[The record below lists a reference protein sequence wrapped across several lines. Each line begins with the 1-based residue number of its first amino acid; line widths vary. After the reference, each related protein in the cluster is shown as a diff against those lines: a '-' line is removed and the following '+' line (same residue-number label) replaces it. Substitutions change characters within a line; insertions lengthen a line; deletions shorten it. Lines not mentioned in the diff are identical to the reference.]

1 MRNRRCLNEAK
12 VPPKYVAIEP
22 KVHRTAVHPMNDDN
36 ITDIYT
42 YLRQFGPALAE
53 RILET
58 YPSLQGT
65 KDPVAPALS
74 TLLRKALHAQ
84 ALAITGTAKYLRK
97 AKAARI
103 VAECGAGETF
113 MSLGTIHVLA
123 EGRPTATLVM
133 CPSHITHKWA
143 REVLLTIPRA
153 RTFLI
158 EDMRNGGDPSRPH
171 GICEVKL
178 SKGRTVYEGK
188 RLTLSE
194 MRHMG
199 RKDWKR
205 RFPGPTFFIAGKDKA
220 KLGYFWEHVY
230 LKAKS
235 GPNLGGVVNPDSGVA
250 ILDSEMQKLTA
261 LDFSDKLKVS
271 EALTAPSGGTT
282 RFSAL
287 WQADRER
294 IQRMAPIEF
303 IGRYMLGWFD
313 FAIADELHQLAGD
326 TAQGNALGVL
336 GRSAQRLIAL
346 TGTLM
351 GGYADDLFNIFY
363 RMEPRVMV
371 REGFAY
377 GGQGRRD
384 FQEQYGVLETIEK
397 VEEADNAC
405 SRSTKKS
412 VRVLRKP
419 GASPLLFGKFLMN
432 TTAFLSLE
440 DISDNLPRYEESVI
454 SVIMDDA
461 LQQAYGLLEEDIR
474 SAMKA
479 HRGNKSLMSILLNTL
494 LLYPDHPYDFDQIW
508 ARAFD
513 PQTKEYA
520 KFLVTEPE
528 NLTREDLYAKE
539 RALISDVREELRQG
553 RRCQVYATYTG
564 EKDVTLRLETV
575 LRQEGI
581 RVAVLRS
588 SVPTDKREDWYDR
601 QLKAG
606 VEVVI
611 CHPKLVETGLDLLAF
626 PTLYFYETG
635 YSLHT
640 LRQSSRRSWRI
651 GQRFP
656 VRVKFV
662 TYSGTMQETCL
673 RLMGKKMLVALMMEG
688 KFSGEGLQALDTDED
703 LMSAMARELVVK
715 AGVGESADA
724 VWRELDQE
732 REKIEPRPGAA
743 EPEPED
749 EPAPAFDLPVAS
761 SASPAPIAFGIRL
774 TEPTPFTKKRRK
786 TALWPT
792 AEEANAQ
799 LSLFFD

>member
-1 MRNRRCLNEAK
+1 MVQKLIGCRGPCLRLLHFLRSR
-12 VPPKYVAIEP
+12 PKSPTTQNPRGISME
-22 KVHRTAVHPMNDDN
+22 TTFD
-36 ITDIYT
+36 
-42 YLRQFGPALAE
+42 YLRAHATELGS

-58 YPSLQGT
+58 YPPLQST
-65 KDPVAPALS
+65 KDPVAPRIA
-74 TLLRKALHAQ
+74 TLLRKALPAQ

-97 AKAARI
+97 ANAARI
-103 VAECGAGETF
+103 VAECGAGKTF
-113 MSLGTIHVLA
+113 MALGIIHVLTQ
-123 EGRPTATLVM
+123 GRPSATLVM
-133 CPSHITHKWA
+133 CQSHITHKWA

-178 SKGRTVYEGK
+178 SKGKTIYEGK
-188 RLTLSE
+188 RLSLAE

-199 RKDWKR
+199 RKEWRKR
-205 RFPGPTFFIAGKDKA
+205 FAGPTFFITGKDKG

-261 LDFSDKLKVS
+261 LDFTDKLKIS
-271 EALTAPSGGTT
+271 EALTAPRGGTT

-287 WQADRER
+287 WQADRSR
-294 IQRMAPIEF
+294 IQRMAPIEYV
-303 IGRYMLGWFD
+303 GRYMRGWFD

-326 TAQGNALGVL
+326 TAQGNGLGVL
-336 GRSAQRLIAL
+336 GRAAQRLIAL

-363 RMEPRVMV
+363 RMEPRTMAG
-371 REGFAY
+371 EGFAY

-384 FQEQYGVLETIEK
+384 FQQQYGVLETIEK
-397 VEEADNAC
+397 VRETDNAC
-405 SRSTKKS
+405 SRATKKTIQ
-412 VRVLRKP
+412 VLKKP

-432 TTAFLSLE
+432 TTAFLTLE
-440 DISDNLPRYEESVI
+440 DIADNLPRYDESVL
-454 SVIMDDA
+454 SVEMDSELA
-461 LQQAYGLLEEDIR
+461 KAYEELEEDIR
-474 SAMKA
+474 SAIRS

-494 LLYPDHPYDFDQIW
+494 LLYPDHPYGFEDIW

-513 PQTKEYA
+513 PETKEYVR
-520 KFLVTEPE
+520 FLVTTPK
-528 NLTREDLYAKE
+528 NLKEDGLYAKE
-539 RALISDVREELRQG
+539 RALVADIREELRQG

-564 EKDVTLRLETV
+564 EKDVTLRLEAV
-575 LRQEGI
+575 LRQTGF

-588 SVPTDKREDWYDR
+588 SVATDKREEWYER

-606 VEVVI
+606 VEVVL

-640 LRQSSRRSWRI
+640 LRQASRRSWRI
-651 GQRFP
+651 GQRHD

-662 TYSGTMQETCL
+662 TYPGTMQETCL

-688 KFSGEGLQALDTDED
+688 KFSGEGLQSLDTDED
-703 LMSAMARELVVK
+703 LMSAMARELVEK

-724 VWRELDQE
+724 VWRDLGHE
-732 REKIEPRPGAA
+732 REKVLPRQAA
-743 EPEPED
+743 ADPVPETED
-749 EPAPAFDLPVAS
+749 
-761 SASPAPIAFGIRL
+761 
-774 TEPTPFTKKRRK
+774 
-786 TALWPT
+786 
-792 AEEANAQ
+792 
-799 LSLFFD
+799 

>member
-1 MRNRRCLNEAK
+1 VE
-12 VPPKYVAIEP
+12 
-22 KVHRTAVHPMNDDN
+22 TTFD
-36 ITDIYT
+36 
-42 YLRQFGPALAE
+42 YLRQFGPLLAE

-58 YPSLQGT
+58 YPPLQST
-65 KDPVAPALS
+65 KDPVAPSLGM
-74 TLLRKALHAQ
+74 LLRQALPAQ
-84 ALAITGTAKYLRK
+84 ALAITGTAKYLRR

-103 VAECGAGETF
+103 VAECGAGKTL
-113 MSLGTIHVLA
+113 MALGTIHVLA
-123 EGRPTATLVM
+123 EGRPSTTLVM

-143 REVLLTIPRA
+143 REILLTVPRA

-158 EDMRNGGDPSRPH
+158 EDMRNGGDSGKPH
-171 GICEVKL
+171 GVCEVKL
-178 SKGRTVYEGK
+178 SKGKIVNEGK
-188 RLTLSE
+188 RLGLSE
-194 MRHMG
+194 MRRMG
-199 RKDWKR
+199 RKEWR
-205 RFPGPTFFIAGKDKA
+205 QRFACPTFFITGKDKG
-220 KLGYFWEHVY
+220 KLSYFWDHVF

-235 GPNLGGVVNPDSGVA
+235 GPNLGGVVNPDSGLA
-250 ILDSEMQKLTA
+250 ILDSEMGKLTS
-261 LDFSDKLKVS
+261 LDFRDKVKVS
-271 EALTAPSGGTT
+271 EVLAAPRGGTT

-287 WQADRER
+287 WQADRTR
-294 IQRMAPIEF
+294 IPRMAPIEY
-303 IGRYMLGWFD
+303 IGRYMRGWFD

-326 TAQGNALGVL
+326 TAQGNGLGVL
-336 GRSAQRLIAL
+336 ARAAQRLIAL

-363 RMEPRVMV
+363 RMEPRAMV

-405 SRSTKKS
+405 SKATRKTI
-412 VRVLRKP
+412 RVLRKP
-419 GASPLLFGKFLMN
+419 GASPLLFGKFLMS

-440 DISDNLPRYEESVI
+440 DISSDLPLYDESVI
-454 SVIMDDA
+454 SVGMDDA
-461 LQQAYGLLEEDIR
+461 LQRAYEQLEEDIR
-474 SAMKA
+474 TAMKA

-494 LLYPDHPYDFDQIW
+494 LLYPDHPYDFNEIW
-508 ARAFD
+508 ARTLD
-513 PQTKEYA
+513 PQTKEYVR
-520 KFLVTEPE
+520 FLVTEPE
-528 NLTREDLYAKE
+528 NLTREVLYAKE
-539 RALISDVREELRQG
+539 RALIADVKEELRQG

-564 EKDVTLRLETV
+564 EKDVTLRLESV
-575 LRQEGI
+575 LRREGM
-581 RVAVLRS
+581 RVATLRS

-640 LRQSSRRSWRI
+640 LRQASRRSWRI

-688 KFSGEGLQALDTDED
+688 KFSGEGLQALDADED
-703 LMSAMARELVVK
+703 LMSAMARELVEK

-724 VWRELDQE
+724 VWRELDRE
-732 REKIEPRPGAA
+732 REKVQPRPAAA
-743 EPEPED
+743 EPEPE
-749 EPAPAFDLPVAS
+749 EEPFPVLGPPAPMTATTTPLT
-761 SASPAPIAFGIRL
+761 FGIRL
-774 TEPTPFTKKRRK
+774 LEASPSAKKRKRP
-786 TALWPT
+786 AVWPT
-792 AEEANAQ
+792 ATKTNAQ
-799 LSLFFD
+799 LSLFE